1 MGRGG
6 INGIDYG
13 KIKVFSSESSL
24 DDIYAKFEQIMNKY
38 NYPESDDGTAG
49 DERLKNLQSDADL
62 MESDSE
68 DELSEADA
76 TDLDEIDE
84 LDDEDEEVESDVEAS
99 SPWVRAKRSMEDK
112 NDTGKETPK

>member
-1 MGRGG
+1 MGRGSG
-6 INGIDYG
+6 TMIKYG
-13 KIKVFSSESSL
+13 KIEIVTEASIDDVMKKL
-24 DDIYAKFEQIMNKY
+24 DELLDKHG
-38 NYPESDDGTAG
+38 YPESDDGTAG

-99 SPWVRAKRSMEDK
+99 SPWVRAKRSMEDQ

>member
-1 MGRGG
+1 M
-6 INGIDYG
+6 IKYG
-13 KIKVFSSESSL
+13 KIEIVTEASIDDVMKKL
-24 DDIYAKFEQIMNKY
+24 DELLNKHG
-38 NYPESDDGTAG
+38 YPESDDGTAG

-84 LDDEDEEVESDVEAS
+84 LDDEDEEVESDVGAS
-99 SPWVRAKRSMEDK
+99 SPWVRAKRSMEDQ